1 MGTNCCC
8 FLIGNRIKKHS
19 IFSLS
24 SAGLRDK
31 AGRIIV
37 GAAISPNHFATD
49 PEYMRVTAA
58 EFNSVTAEW
67 QMKWNPIGND
77 PNNEN
82 YDLAEQLMSFAAQ
95 NNQKVRGHALIW
107 HSATPTWVQALENN
121 PAQLENALVRHIK

>member
-1 MGTNCCC
+1 
-8 FLIGNRIKKHS
+8 
-19 IFSLS
+19 
-24 SAGLRDK
+24 
-31 AGRIIV
+31 
-37 GAAISPNHFATD
+37 
-49 PEYMRVTAA
+49 MRVTAA

-82 YDLAEQLMSFAAQ
+82 YDLAEELMSFAAQ

-121 PAQLENALVRHIK
+121 PAELERALVRHIK